1 MISMVQR
8 SEYPWG
14 DLKLLET
21 DKVNSPL
28 GPLPLRGSP
37 LLLRVSN
44 QYPKNPMGTF
54 KSGPLVG
61 WLACLHVFVLS
72 SESVKYYHGEAY
84 KYMIKSPTDLGKV
97 RRFCF
102 CFCIVFVNVLQQITV
117 VQIHWIYDD
126 EMKLFDLSRIC
137 LMFLCSKHLY
147 TNTVTV
153 NSVAVD
159 KG

>member
-1 MISMVQR
+1 MYLTS
-8 SEYPWG
+8 S
-14 DLKLLET
+14 
-21 DKVNSPL
+21 
-28 GPLPLRGSP
+28 
-37 LLLRVSN
+37 
-44 QYPKNPMGTF
+44 
-54 KSGPLVG
+54 
-61 WLACLHVFVLS
+61 CLHVFVSS

-97 RRFCF
+97 RFCF

-153 NSVAVD
+153 NSVAVE

>member
-1 MISMVQR
+1 MGLYWQPSFSMYCFYYQCHQKLAVTTVKLTRQTMHGSSSR
-8 SEYPWG
+8 SKCKY
-14 DLKLLET
+14 
-21 DKVNSPL
+21 
-28 GPLPLRGSP
+28 
-37 LLLRVSN
+37 VSN
-44 QYPKNPMGTF
+44 
-54 KSGPLVG
+54 SIL
-61 WLACLHVFVLS
+61 LHVFFLS

-97 RRFCF
+97 KFCF
-102 CFCIVFVNVLQQITV
+102 CVLYCFLSMFLQQITV

-153 NSVAVD
+153 KRVAVE